1 MRYRP
6 FNSNGLSSS
15 AITLSLKP
23 GMSAN
28 DADQLVCTALE
39 CGVNSFC
46 LAPDDAAAAA
56 ALRAAV
62 VVAGRRVL
70 ILILRLDLDGAPFER
85 QAHEALQASGA
96 TYFDLALLDPG
107 AVPLSGE
114 RVAQLAALR
123 TRRSASAVGVMADG
137 ATACGLLDAM
147 DFEVLAVRY
156 NIASGWAERNLLKT
170 AARRGMTVLGYDYH
184 VGPSAPRAAPVVRGL
199 SRLFGGGRQAAHQ
212 AAHQEAYGFLEQC
225 AGWTPQQIT
234 LGYAL
239 TEPGLA
245 SILVD
250 VDDPAVLEGLAEAM
264 ERELPAGV
272 AAQIEIARFALVG
285 RQGAA

>member
-6 FNSNGLSSS
+6 FNSQGLSSS
-15 AITLSLKP
+15 AITLSVP
-23 GMSAN
+23 SGMSPK
-28 DADQLVCTALE
+28 DADGLVCAALE

-46 LAPDDAAAAA
+46 LAPADASAAA
-56 ALRAAV
+56 ALRGAVAAV
-62 VVAGRRVL
+62 GRRVL
-70 ILILRLDLDGAPFER
+70 ILVLRLDPEGGGFER
-85 QAHEALQASGA
+85 QAGEALQASGA
-96 TYFDLALLDPG
+96 SYFDLALVDPG
-107 AVPLSGE
+107 AASLSAE
-114 RVAQLAALR
+114 RLAQLAALR
-123 TRRSASAVGVMADG
+123 ARRTVSMLGVMADG
-137 ATACGLLDAM
+137 ATAPTLLNAM
-147 DFEVLAVRY
+147 DFDVLAVRY

-170 AARRGMTVLGYDYH
+170 AAARGMTVLGYDHH
-184 VGPSAPRAAPVVRGL
+184 VGPSGPRVAPVVRGL
-199 SRLFGGGRQAAHQ
+199 SRMFGARATPV
-212 AAHQEAYGFLEQC
+212 QEAYGFLEHC
-225 AGWTPQQIT
+225 PGWTPQQIT

-245 SILVD
+245 SILVE